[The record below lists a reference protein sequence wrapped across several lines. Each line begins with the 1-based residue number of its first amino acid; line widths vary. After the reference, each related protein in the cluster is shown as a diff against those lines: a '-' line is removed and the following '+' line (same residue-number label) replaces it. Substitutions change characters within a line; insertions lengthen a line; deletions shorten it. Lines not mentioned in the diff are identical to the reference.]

1 MSGWGNKDKKSAN
14 TGTVAITAV
23 NAGGGGGVV
32 TGTNTLFDD
41 ELKVGNYVF
50 VVSESLTYIV
60 TSVTSNTV
68 AVFRAGEPGNPAIVA
83 VTGANTFYVTEKPKF
98 ASFGGAG
105 AAVATSTVFGVSDQE
120 VGRFDQGLLGVS
132 SGGNGIG
139 AAHAGW
145 NRRTAKTDH
154 NGVNRVLF
162 ETLVV
167 QSARAT
173 TRAAMGDAPDDT
185 VLPGSLSRSP
195 SASISPSSS
204 ASASISP
211 SSSRS
216 PSASISP
223 SASLSPSASASAS
236 RSPSASYSPSASRSP
251 SASASNSSSASASPS
266 ASASESN

>member
-23 NAGGGGGVV
+23 TAGGGGGVV
-32 TGTNTLFDD
+32 TGTGTLFDD
-41 ELKVGNYVF
+41 ELKVGEYVF

-60 TSVTSNTV
+60 TSIASNTS

-83 VTGANTFYVTEKPKF
+83 VTGANTFYITQKPKF
-98 ASFGGAG
+98 ASFGGA
-105 AAVATSTVFGVSDQE
+105 AAGTATADVYGVSDQE
-120 VGRFDQGLLGVS
+120 VGKGDKGTIPYGS
-132 SGGNGIG
+132 NGIG

-145 NRRTAKTDH
+145 NRRVAKTDS
-154 NGVNRVLF
+154 NSVARVLW

-185 VLPGSLSRSP
+185 VLPGSGSVSPSASRSP
-195 SASISPSSS
+195 SSSV
-204 ASASISP
+204 
-211 SSSRS
+211 
-216 PSASISP
+216 SASISP
-223 SASLSPSASASAS
+223 SASRSPSSSASSSASLS
-236 RSPSASYSPSASRSP
+236 RSPSASV
-251 SASASNSSSASASPS
+251 SPS